1 MDLFQTFFKGTL
13 RFPAGS
19 TFEFIIT
26 PDKHRVINRA
36 EKSLVLFH
44 NYRYLG

>member
-1 MDLFQTFFKGTL
+1 MDLFKTFFKRTL
-13 RFPAGS
+13 WFPTGS

-26 PDKHRVINRA
+26 PDKYRIINGA

-44 NYRYLG
+44 NYRYMG